1 MTNIGTIVVGYCVT
15 IFSVAFYA
23 AWIVRRGVLIGK
35 EIGIGSQTSSTDET
49 D

>member
-1 MTNIGTIVVGYCVT
+1 VSNIGTIVVGYSVT
-15 IFSVAFYA
+15 IISVGFYA

-35 EIGIGSQTSSTDET
+35 EIGIGSQSSPTDET